1 MAWQALSGSDATRD
15 DATKAI
21 ALMASGG
28 DARIVLDP
36 ATGLNT
42 YMSAPYPRD
51 CLAYASS
58 TANDVSPAGFA
69 HALAALREDAGSYG
83 ARLDTLRARIRAAYG
98 AAPDHAIAFAPS
110 GTDLEYVALAAV
122 RGRGAGGVHNILLG
136 ADEVGS
142 GCIHSA
148 HGRYFARETARGI
161 AVVPGEEV
169 DGIGPVAL
177 ADVAVRCGAGLA
189 RSSSEIADAIA
200 AEAER
205 GIADGRHVL
214 VHVVHGS
221 KTGLILPEMTE
232 LTALKTRFGDDVSFV
247 IDACQ
252 ARITPR
258 AIAAYLALDAII
270 FLTGSKFMGG
280 PPFSGFAI
288 LPAGLARHAALVP
301 TGFAAI
307 FRRDEWPREWP
318 GRDLLPCED
327 NLGLWLRLEV
337 SVFELERWQATPMH
351 RIEAVIDAFR
361 NAVTERIVTP
371 LGLSKVVAY
380 PPGQAETAE
389 NHPVAMRTLVT
400 LDISSLPGIR
410 SFADAQTLHRRM
422 ANAGIRL
429 GQPVKSV
436 RMPDGGWGGTLRI
449 GLSMPQIAKLAQ
461 CDQDE
466 AIGMLRTD
474 MERIATAIRSHAIMP
489 E

>member
-1 MAWQALSGSDATRD
+1 MAWQALPGGDADRD
-15 DATKAI
+15 DAMEAI
-21 ALMASGG
+21 RLMASGG

-36 ATGLNT
+36 VTGLNA

-69 HALAALREDAGSYG
+69 QALAALRADAGSYA
-83 ARLDTLRARIRAAYG
+83 ARLDTLRDRIRAAYG
-98 AAPDHAIAFAPS
+98 VAADHAIAFAPS

-122 RGRGAGGVHNILLG
+122 RGRGPGGIHNILLG

-161 AVVPGEEV
+161 AVVPGDEV

-177 ADVAVRCGAGLA
+177 ADVAVRCGDGLA
-189 RSSSEIADAIA
+189 RSSAEIADAIA
-200 AEAER
+200 AEAEPA
-205 GIADGRHVL
+205 IAAGRHVL

-221 KTGLILPEMTE
+221 KTGLILPEMSE
-232 LTALKTRFGDDVSFV
+232 IRALKARFGTDVSFV

-252 ARITPR
+252 ARITSSS
-258 AIAAYLALDAII
+258 IAAYLALDAMI

-288 LPAGLARHAALVP
+288 LPAGVAQNAASVP
-301 TGFAAI
+301 TGFADI
-307 FRRDEWPREWP
+307 FRRDEWPREWA
-318 GRDLLPCED
+318 GRDVLMRED
-327 NLGLWLRLEV
+327 NFGLWLRLEV
-337 SVFELERWQATPMH
+337 SIFELERWQATPMA
-351 RIEAVIDAFR
+351 RIEGVIAAFR
-361 NAVTERIVTP
+361 DAVTERIVTP

-380 PPGQAETAE
+380 PPGHAETAE

-400 LDISSLPGIR
+400 LDISSLPAIR

-422 ANAGIRL
+422 ADAGIRL

-436 RMPDGGWGGTLRI
+436 RMADGGWGGTLRI
-449 GLSMPQIAKLAQ
+449 GLSMPQITRLAQ
-461 CDQDE
+461 CEQDE
-466 AIGMLRTD
+466 AGRMLRAD
-474 MERIATAIRSHAIMP
+474 MERIADAIRSHAMTP